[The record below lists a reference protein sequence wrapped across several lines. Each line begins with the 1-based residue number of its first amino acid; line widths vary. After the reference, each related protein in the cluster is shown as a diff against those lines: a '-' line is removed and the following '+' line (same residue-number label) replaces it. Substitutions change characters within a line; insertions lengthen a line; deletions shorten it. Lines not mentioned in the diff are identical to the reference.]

1 MTSFKISNN
10 IFKIKRIIMKYLLI
24 IILST
29 ILIISC
35 SDNST
40 NEVNSSK
47 EILPLKVGNFWTY
60 SRQKFSSYKRD
71 SVTFVDTVNYSVS
84 SSINL
89 NGENWFFMKFNS
101 MVDEYIYTNRKDGLW
116 CLYAKDTNNIDL
128 PSAKLFLK
136 FPTKNNDTTT
146 IDSGT
151 YKTINVDEYLSTQ
164 AGIFDCIKYSKIEF
178 ERVKNCGLYYSPNV
192 GKVMTE
198 EIFDLKY
205 HDRVWDTT
213 FLQSTLIKYKVK

>member
-1 MTSFKISNN
+1 
-10 IFKIKRIIMKYLLI
+10 MKYLFVF
-24 IILST
+24 ILSA

-40 NEVNSSK
+40 NEKSSSK
-47 EILPLKVGNFWTY
+47 EILPLKIGNSWTY
-60 SRQKFSSYKRD
+60 TRYKFSSYKRD
-71 SVTFVDTVNYSVS
+71 SVTFVDTVSYSVS

-89 NGENWFFMKFNS
+89 NGENWFFIKFNS
-101 MVDEYIYTNRKDGLW
+101 NVDDYIYTNRNDGLW

-128 PSAKLFLK
+128 ATAKLFLK
-136 FPTKNNDTTT
+136 YPTKNNDTTT

-151 YKTINVDEYLSTQ
+151 YKTINVDEYLSTP
-164 AGIFDCIKYSKIEF
+164 AGVFDCIKYSKIEF
-178 ERVKNCGLYYSPNV
+178 EGVKNCGMYYSPNV

-198 EIFDLKY
+198 EIIDLNY